1 MTLRVLLVTANYRPS
16 VGGIERF
23 VEVLAEEL
31 ARRGHIVRVAC
42 CREGSA
48 PLRERSNDVGI
59 VRLRASN
66 LPRRLAGV
74 PYPIPSP
81 LELVRTLP
89 ALVDRS
95 DVVHVQ
101 DAVYL
106 TSVAALS
113 RARRHDIPTVLTQ
126 HVGIVPQRRY
136 ALDLAQRVATR
147 AVRSTV
153 RGVEAIATY
162 NDAVADWAVIEWD
175 IPRPRLLPS
184 GVIAPKV
191 TPAERARARSEL
203 DVRDDEF
210 IALFAGRDV
219 PKKHLDVFLEAA
231 DPAAYQLV
239 AVTDRRALPPA
250 GTRILPFMPAID
262 FARLLASVD
271 AFVLP
276 SEGEGFPLALQEAL
290 LAGVPSVITRH
301 PGYDR
306 YVGDGDAV
314 FIERSA
320 TAIREAL
327 RQLASDPGRRREI
340 GRRAQA
346 AGERSFGVRAFADA
360 YESLY
365 TELLDR
371 RSTPNGASRV
381 APPTR

>member
-1 MTLRVLLVTANYRPS
+1 MTHRVLLVTANYRPS
-16 VGGIERF
+16 IGGIERF

-31 ARRGHIVRVAC
+31 ARRGHSVCVAC
-42 CREGSA
+42 CREGNDL
-48 PLRERSNDVGI
+48 LRERSNDVSV

-66 LPRRLAGV
+66 LPRRVAGV

-81 LELVRTLP
+81 TELRTLST
-89 ALVDRS
+89 LVDRS

-113 RARRHDIPTVLTQ
+113 RARRRGIPTVLTQ
-126 HVGIVPQRRY
+126 HVGFVPQGRY
-136 ALDLAQRVATR
+136 ALDLAQRFATR

-153 RGVEAIATY
+153 RGADEVATY
-162 NDAVADWAVIEWD
+162 NDAVADWAVATWGV
-175 IPRPRLLPS
+175 PRPRLLPS
-184 GVIAPKV
+184 GVNAPTV
-191 TPAERARARSEL
+191 TPAERARARKEL
-203 DVRDDEF
+203 GIRDDELV
-210 IALFAGRDV
+210 ALFAGRDV
-219 PKKHLDVFLEAA
+219 AKKHLDVFLQAA
-231 DPAAYQLV
+231 DPGAYQLV
-239 AVTDRRALPPA
+239 AVTDRRAQAPA
-250 GTRILPFMPAID
+250 GTRILPLMPAD
-262 FARLLASVD
+262 EFARLLASVD

-306 YVGDGDAV
+306 YIGEADAV
-314 FIERSA
+314 FVERSA

-327 RQLASDPGRRREI
+327 RQLASELGRRREI
-340 GRRAQA
+340 GRRARA

-365 TELLDR
+365 TELVDR
-371 RSTPNGASRV
+371 RSTPKGASRV
-381 APPTR
+381 ALPTR